1 MAHKTRKRLVKH
13 KAIAAKETHC
23 KYCADPLSADQIKK
37 DRKLCDDC
45 LWG

>member
-13 KAIAAKETHC
+13 KVVSKTHC
-23 KYCADPLSADQIKK
+23 KFCGDKLTEYNKKK

-45 LWG
+45 MRGR